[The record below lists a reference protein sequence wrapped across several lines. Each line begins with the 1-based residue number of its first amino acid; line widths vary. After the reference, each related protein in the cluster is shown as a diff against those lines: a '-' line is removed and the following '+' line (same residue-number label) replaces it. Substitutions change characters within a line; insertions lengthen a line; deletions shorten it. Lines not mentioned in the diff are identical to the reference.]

1 MWLVKQKK
9 VNEPRKD
16 EVINQSKLGRMG
28 MMGGWIEV
36 GTQLGIGIKLI
47 TVMDVNIRHHLPING
62 IHP

>member
-1 MWLVKQKK
+1 VKQKK

-36 GTQLGIGIKLI
+36 GAQLGIGIKLI
-47 TVMDVNIRHHLPING
+47 NVMDVNIRHHLPING

>member
-1 MWLVKQKK
+1 VKQKK